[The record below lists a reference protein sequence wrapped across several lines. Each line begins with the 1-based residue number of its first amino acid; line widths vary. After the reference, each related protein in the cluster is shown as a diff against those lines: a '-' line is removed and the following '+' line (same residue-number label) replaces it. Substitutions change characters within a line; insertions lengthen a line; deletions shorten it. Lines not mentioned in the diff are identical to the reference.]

1 MRVLQGC
8 VRYPPAPGGAE
19 THVAALAEGLQQRG
33 HDVAVHT
40 TDLWS
45 ETPFTRR
52 VMPSQVNGV
61 PVTRHRARSP
71 GGEAHYVLAPG
82 MVSAFLAA
90 ETDIVHTHSYGYF
103 QNSTALLRRRLRET
117 PWVITPHFHPTWSMW
132 GGARRLGLRRVYDA
146 TVGRETLAAA
156 DAVVCVSRHES
167 ELLLAEVG
175 CDPAKI
181 RVIPNG
187 IHWETWA
194 DPPTGARF
202 RKTFP
207 QLGERLVLYAGR
219 LATNKGLP
227 DLVTAAASF
236 PEAELLLVGQDMGP
250 GEALDAQAAAAGI
263 TLHRLGHLDDDL
275 YRSAFGAAELLALP
289 SDYEAFG
296 IVLLEA
302 AAAGLPVVATRVGG
316 VPEAVAEGETGLL
329 VDYGDPEALGAAI
342 ASLLSDADAA
352 AALGASGRERV
363 ARDFTW
369 VSIVGR
375 IEALYAELR

>member
-52 VMPSQVNGV
+52 EMPSQVNGV

-227 DLVTAAASF
+227 DLVSAAASF
-236 PEAELLLVGQDMGP
+236 PEAE
-250 GEALDAQAAAAGI
+250 
-263 TLHRLGHLDDDL
+263 R
-275 YRSAFGAAELLALP
+275 
-289 SDYEAFG
+289 
-296 IVLLEA
+296 
-302 AAAGLPVVATRVGG
+302 
-316 VPEAVAEGETGLL
+316 
-329 VDYGDPEALGAAI
+329 
-342 ASLLSDADAA
+342 
-352 AALGASGRERV
+352 
-363 ARDFTW
+363 
-369 VSIVGR
+369 
-375 IEALYAELR
+375 